1 MKTEAER
8 IIEMRDFL
16 IRNLERELTKSE
28 IEFIHWFASAGIES
42 YEILMGLFK
51 GFTKR

>member
-16 IRNLERELTKSE
+16 IGKLKRELTKEE
-28 IEFIHWFASAGIES
+28 IEFIHWFSSMGVDS
-42 YEILMGLFK
+42 YEILMKMLRDF
-51 GFTKR
+51 